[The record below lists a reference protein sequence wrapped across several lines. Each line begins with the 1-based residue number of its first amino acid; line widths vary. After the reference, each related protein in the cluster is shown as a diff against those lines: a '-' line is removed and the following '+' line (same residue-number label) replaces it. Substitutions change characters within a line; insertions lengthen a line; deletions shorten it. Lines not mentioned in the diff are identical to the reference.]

1 MAVDA
6 EGAVKDWL
14 NSRNDLVGRS
24 NAIPLGAHLTLLRSP
39 GSGAYAYL
47 QVIGGTRALAAE
59 RPVHA
64 ARISAQFRGT
74 TRETAMHA
82 AVAYATALE
91 ALDGVPTPMG
101 PGVVCHT
108 VADVSGPLLP
118 TDEHE
123 SNRERWVVV
132 VDADFYLQ
140 AVPTVAATA

>member
-14 NSRNDLVGRS
+14 NGRGDLVGRS
-24 NAIPLGAHLTLLRSP
+24 RPIPLGAHLTLLRSP
-39 GSGAYAYL
+39 GKGAYAYL
-47 QVIGGTRALAAE
+47 QVIAGSRALAAE
-59 RPVHA
+59 APVHA

-82 AVAYATALE
+82 AVAYTTALE
-91 ALDGVPTPMG
+91 GMDGVPTPMG
-101 PGVVCHT
+101 PGVLCHT
-108 VADVSGPLLP
+108 VADVAGPMLP

-132 VDADFYLQ
+132 VDADFYLS
-140 AVPTVAATA
+140 AVPTVAA